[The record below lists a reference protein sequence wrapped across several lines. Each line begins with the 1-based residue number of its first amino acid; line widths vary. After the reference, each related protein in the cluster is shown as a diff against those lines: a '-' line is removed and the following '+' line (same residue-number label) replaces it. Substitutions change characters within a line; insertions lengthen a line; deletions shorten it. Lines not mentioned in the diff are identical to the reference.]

1 MELAQAV
8 RMRQEVLGE
17 ESVFAFVTLAYQTQT
32 QLHHR
37 LSNANSPNA
46 SIATVDLQAPLHHHI
61 TIQATI
67 VRLRK
72 LRAWPQIFTDVFE
85 SQAYLLDVPRL

>member
-1 MELAQAV
+1 MELALAAQT
-8 RMRQEVLGE
+8 RQEVLGE
-17 ESVFAFVTLAYQTQT
+17 ESVFVFVTLAYQTQT

-37 LSNANSPNA
+37 LANVNSPSV
-46 SIATVDLQAPLHHHI
+46 SIVTVDLQAPLHHHI

-72 LRAWPQIFTDVFE
+72 LPV
-85 SQAYLLDVPRL
+85 